1 MRVWWFAD
9 SIRLGSIVALSGS
22 LVSVL
27 ALPGLAQVSA
37 YQGEQ
42 AARGIEGSAKP
53 RLTTNSQQGV
63 GEARRRHR
71 PATTVAEWLA
81 QSPSAIDSQL
91 PTQIAGVR
99 LNPSKNGIELI
110 LETTNGEPLQILT
123 SSYGQTFVAN
133 IPNSQLA
140 LPEGKAFRADNPAVG
155 IATVTV
161 TQPTASGIRVS
172 VIGKTGVPT
181 TRIVQSIRALVFN
194 LSAPV
199 APTVVNPTVQPPQL
213 PLSQGETVKPQPP
226 TKPEQVT
233 PAPAT
238 PQQPTKPAPGGEE
251 IEIVVT
257 GEQEGYRIPDASIG
271 TKTDTPLRDI
281 PASIQ
286 IVPQQVL
293 QERQA
298 RSIADG
304 LENVSGV
311 APITGPAGT
320 RNYFT
325 IRGFAYNNFLVNGI
339 PDSQISSDGSFANI
353 ERLEVLKGPASVL
366 YGETGEGS
374 IGGLVNFVTKQP
386 LRDPF
391 YEVSVSA
398 ARFDDYQGIID
409 FSGPLNDSKTVL
421 YRFIASYRNSESFID
436 FNESQEFFV
445 APTLSF
451 SLGQNTDLIVEGD
464 VNAMERNGQQPYGV
478 PAVGTV
484 LPNPNGEIDRSFNP
498 TGPQTDNLTI
508 NGRVGYRL
516 EHRFNQNWKLRNAF
530 RYTFYDD
537 DDRDGAPSFSGESLA
552 EDNRTL
558 NRAASVGSQFYDF
571 YYLSTDLLGEFRTG
585 SIDHQL
591 LFGFSLSRNEIE
603 LTFEQ
608 DSPAAPV
615 DIFNPVFDQTFVR
628 SGILE
633 TDSLTTRDTL
643 GIYLQDQIALAE
655 NLKLLLGG
663 RVDFFEERA
672 LDRLADEET
681 TQSDTAFS
689 PRVGIVYQPIPAIS
703 LYGSFTRSFSPSIGV
718 SASGDPFV
726 PERGKQYEVGIKADV
741 NDRLSATLALYDLT
755 RSNVTSTDPE
765 DPDFSIQTGE
775 QNSQGIE
782 LDVRGEILPGWN
794 IIGGYAY
801 TDAKVTE
808 DTEIPVG
815 NRLYLA
821 PEHMFNLW
829 TSYKIQTGSLQGL
842 GFGLGFSYIGER
854 PGDLENSFDLPSYF
868 RTDAAIFYERDAFRA
883 ALNFRNL
890 FDVEYY
896 SGAYSIDRVFRGDPF
911 TVQGTVSWQF

>member
-1 MRVWWFAD
+1 MRVWLFSD
-9 SIRLGSIVALSGS
+9 SMRLESILVAGS
-22 LVSVL
+22 LIGAL
-27 ALPGLAQVSA
+27 ALPGWAQVSA
-37 YQGEQ
+37 YPGKE
-42 AARGIEGSAKP
+42 AARRIEGTKP
-53 RLTTNSQQGV
+53 QLTNSQQ
-63 GEARRRHR
+63 RDR
-71 PATTVAEWLA
+71 PATTIAEWLA
-81 QSPSAIDSQL
+81 QSPSSSDSQF

-99 LNPSKNGIELI
+99 LNPTEKGIELI
-110 LETTNGEPLQILT
+110 LETTSSEPLQVLT

-140 LPEGKAFRADNPAVG
+140 LPEGKAFRADNPAAG
-155 IATVTV
+155 IAAVTV
-161 TQPTASGIRVS
+161 TQPTANGIRVS

-181 TRIVQSIRALVFN
+181 TRIVQSDRALVFN

-199 APTVVNPTVQPPQL
+199 AATVVNPTVQPPQP
-213 PLSQGETVKPQPP
+213 PLLQGETAKPQLP
-226 TKPEQVT
+226 TKPEETTPPEEVK

-238 PQQPTKPAPGGEE
+238 PQQPTEPAPEGEE
-251 IEIVVT
+251 MEIVVT
-257 GEQEGYRIPDASIG
+257 GEQEGYRVPDASIG

-298 RSIADG
+298 RSITDG

-325 IRGFAYNNFLVNGI
+325 IRGFAYNNFLINGI
-339 PDSQISSDGSFANI
+339 PDPQISSDGGFANI

-374 IGGLVNFVTKQP
+374 IGGIINFVTKQP

-391 YEVSVSA
+391 SEVSVSA

-421 YRFIASYRNSESFID
+421 YRFIASYRSNESFID
-436 FNESQEFFV
+436 FNESQEFFI
-445 APTLSF
+445 APSLSF

-464 VNAMERNGQQPYGV
+464 INAMERNGQQPYGV

-498 TGPQTDNLTI
+498 TGLVTDNLTI
-508 NGRVGYRL
+508 NGRVGYCL

-537 DDRDGAPSFSGESLA
+537 DDRDGAPNFFGDSLA

-558 NRAASVGSQFYDF
+558 NRDASVGSQFYDF
-571 YYLSTDLLGEFRTG
+571 YYLSTDLLGEFRSG
-585 SIDHQL
+585 SINHQL

-633 TDSLTTRDTL
+633 TDSFTTRDTL

-703 LYGSFTRSFSPSIGV
+703 LYGSFTRSFTPSIGV
-718 SASGDPFV
+718 SASGDTFQ

-741 NDRLSATLALYDLT
+741 NDQLSATLALYDLT
-755 RSNVTSTDPE
+755 RSNVTSTDPD
-765 DPDFSIQTGE
+765 DPDFSIQTGR
-775 QNSQGIE
+775 QRSQGIE
-782 LDVRGEILPGWN
+782 LDVTGEILPGWN

-801 TDAKVTE
+801 TDARVTE

-868 RTDAAIFYERDAFRA
+868 RTDAAIFYERDGFRA

-911 TVQGTVSWQF
+911 IVQGTVSWQF